1 MKKRIKLPTA
11 VAAIYRAVE
20 QLRTEY
26 PNRNFTPDGHLVGHI
41 GEVIA
46 AKEFKLDL
54 LPNSHPCHDAKDA
67 LGRFVQIKLT
77 AGKSIAMYADC
88 DRLIVLRIAS
98 PKWAELFYDGDG
110 APIWQRA
117 GKPQKNG
124 QRKVQLKAIE
134 DYESSIQQPRTA
146 D

>member
-1 MKKRIKLPTA
+1 M
-11 VAAIYRAVE
+11 
-20 QLRTEY
+20 
-26 PNRNFTPDGHLVGHI
+26 VGHI

-54 LPNSHPCHDAKDA
+54 LPNSHPSHDATDA

-98 PKWAELFYDGDG
+98 PEWAELFYDGDG

-124 QRKVQLKAIE
+124 QRTVRLKAIE
-134 DYESSIQQPRTA
+134 DYQMTLASQ
-146 D
+146 

>member
-1 MKKRIKLPTA
+1 LPSA

-20 QLRTEY
+20 QLRAEY
-26 PNRNFTPDGHLVGHI
+26 PNRSFTPDGHLVGHI

-54 LPNSHPCHDAKDA
+54 LPNSHPSHDATDA

-98 PKWAELFYDGDG
+98 PEWAELFYDGDG

-124 QRKVQLKAIE
+124 QRTVRLKAIE
-134 DYESSIQQPRTA
+134 DYQMTLASQ
-146 D
+146 

>member
-67 LGRFVQIKLT
+67 LGRFVQIKLI

-98 PKWAELFYDGDG
+98 PEWAELFYDGDG